1 MGIDACDLYG
11 LTEIAGPGVAF
22 ECLEKDGMHVNEDHV
37 MLEIID
43 PVTEKPV
50 PEGQSGE
57 MVFTTISKEGMPMLR
72 YRTHDISSIT
82 TSPCACGRTTLRLGR
97 LTGRTDDMLV
107 IRGVNVF
114 PSQIESVL
122 VGIRGVAPHYLLVVD
137 RVKSA
142 DVLEVQVEMTEDM
155 FSDTVAHIVELEKKI
170 SGQIKSV
177 VGIQAKIKLVAPR
190 SIPRSEGKAKRVIDH
205 RKL

>member
-1 MGIDACDLYG
+1 M
-11 LTEIAGPGVAF
+11 
-22 ECLEKDGMHVNEDHV
+22 
-37 MLEIID
+37 
-43 PVTEKPV
+43 
-50 PEGQSGE
+50 
-57 MVFTTISKEGMPMLR
+57 
-72 YRTHDISSIT
+72 
-82 TSPCACGRTTLRLGR
+82 
-97 LTGRTDDMLV
+97 
-107 IRGVNVF
+107 
-114 PSQIESVL
+114 
-122 VGIRGVAPHYLLVVD
+122 VD

-190 SIPRSEGKAKRVIDH
+190 SIPRSEGQAKRVIDH

>member
-1 MGIDACDLYG
+1 M
-11 LTEIAGPGVAF
+11 
-22 ECLEKDGMHVNEDHV
+22 
-37 MLEIID
+37 
-43 PVTEKPV
+43 
-50 PEGQSGE
+50 
-57 MVFTTISKEGMPMLR
+57 
-72 YRTHDISSIT
+72 
-82 TSPCACGRTTLRLGR
+82 
-97 LTGRTDDMLV
+97 
-107 IRGVNVF
+107 
-114 PSQIESVL
+114 
-122 VGIRGVAPHYLLVVD
+122 VD

>member
-1 MGIDACDLYG
+1 M
-11 LTEIAGPGVAF
+11 
-22 ECLEKDGMHVNEDHV
+22 
-37 MLEIID
+37 
-43 PVTEKPV
+43 
-50 PEGQSGE
+50 
-57 MVFTTISKEGMPMLR
+57 
-72 YRTHDISSIT
+72 
-82 TSPCACGRTTLRLGR
+82 
-97 LTGRTDDMLV
+97 
-107 IRGVNVF
+107 
-114 PSQIESVL
+114 L
-122 VGIRGVAPHYLLVVD
+122 VGIRGVAPHYLLVED

>member
-1 MGIDACDLYG
+1 M
-11 LTEIAGPGVAF
+11 
-22 ECLEKDGMHVNEDHV
+22 
-37 MLEIID
+37 
-43 PVTEKPV
+43 
-50 PEGQSGE
+50 
-57 MVFTTISKEGMPMLR
+57 
-72 YRTHDISSIT
+72 
-82 TSPCACGRTTLRLGR
+82 GR

-177 VGIQAKIKLVAPR
+177 VGIQREDQAGGAPVHSPQR
-190 SIPRSEGKAKRVIDH
+190 GQGQARHRPSEAVKR
-205 RKL
+205 RKRNVYQADFGLFRKTPPAACTA